1 MLRAAVH
8 IQAERRKKLEPF
20 EVPKS
25 GHFYLHDDRRGA
37 PENEDDAEEEEGRDA
52 RPERK
57 KLWAGDQGKWKHD
70 KFDDE
75 APVCRMTCACF
86 FCSLLPA
93 LHTHTHTHTG

>member
-1 MLRAAVH
+1 MWCD
-8 IQAERRKKLEPF
+8 QKERRKKLEPF

-37 PENEDDAEEEEGRDA
+37 GDNEGEEEEEEEGRDA

-70 KFDDE
+70 KFQDD
-75 APVCRMTCACF
+75 APVSVGF
-86 FCSLLPA
+86 Y
-93 LHTHTHTHTG
+93 G